1 MNDMTTV
8 GDYVFAPAPTPT
20 IPVAGSD
27 KLFPVRR
34 IYCVGRNFAEHA
46 IEMGH
51 DPDRE
56 PPFFFQKNPDAIVP
70 PGGDFPYPTES
81 SDVHHEIELVVALKS
96 GGTDI
101 PLDKALDCVFG
112 YGVGLDMTR
121 RDLQAV
127 SKKMGR
133 PWETAK
139 SFEASAPCSALHPVS
154 EVGHPAEGSVEVEVN
169 GETRQRGDL
178 NQMIW
183 KVPEMISYLSRLFE
197 LQPGDVIFAGTPA
210 GVSPVVRGDLITG
223 RVAGVAEI
231 SVKVV

>member
-1 MNDMTTV
+1 MNDMTQV
-8 GDYVFAPAPTPT
+8 ANYAFAPEPTPT

-27 KLFPVRR
+27 ALFPVRR

-51 DPDRE
+51 DPDKE
-56 PPFFFQKNPDAIVP
+56 PPFFFQKNPDSIVP
-70 PGGDFPYPTES
+70 PGGDFPYPSES

-96 GGTDI
+96 GGVDI
-101 PLDKALDCVFG
+101 PVEAALDCVFG

-127 SKKMGR
+127 AKKMGR
-133 PWETAK
+133 PWEIAK
-139 SFEASAPCSALHPVS
+139 SFEASAPCSAIHPVS
-154 EVGHPAEGSVEVEVN
+154 EIGHPTEGGLRVAVN
-169 GETRQRGDL
+169 GETRQTGDL

-183 KVPEMISYLSRLFE
+183 KVPEMIAYLSRLFE
-197 LQPGDVIFAGTPA
+197 LKPGDVIFAGTPA
-210 GVSPVVRGDLITG
+210 GVGQVERGDLIEG
-223 RVAGVAEI
+223 SVDGVDSI